1 VGPTIV
7 RGVNF
12 YPFFWKLK
20 RVTHFGKIMNHV
32 KRLLPS
38 ISKILVG
45 INLSLFL
52 IVFVIKTEAS
62 GGISW
67 FLNFS
72 WLSTFNALIDIA
84 LGDMVSS
91 TSFICIW
98 FVFTFLLSLVFFL
111 TLRFNNVQFP
121 LKDLSSQ
128 GKMAIDIDDLNNVD
142 NPVVLDKREDSPSKR
157 FSDSLSE
164 VERKNNKVSRSQD
177 SQEVDDLMATIPP
190 DIAQKFKDLK
200 DTLEM
205 MDTKKSENTKS

>member
-1 VGPTIV
+1 
-7 RGVNF
+7 
-12 YPFFWKLK
+12 
-20 RVTHFGKIMNHV
+20 MNHI

-45 INLSLFL
+45 INLSFFL

-98 FVFTFLLSLVFFL
+98 FIFTFLLSLVFFL

-121 LKDLSSQ
+121 LKDLSSK
-128 GKMAIDIDDLNNVD
+128 GKMAIDIDDLNNI
-142 NPVVLDKREDSPSKR
+142 NNNVVLDKKEGSTSKR
-157 FSDSLSE
+157 FSDSLSKVE
-164 VERKNNKVSRSQD
+164 KETERKNNKSTRSQS

-205 MDTKKSENTKS
+205 IDTKKTDNSKP

>member
-1 VGPTIV
+1 
-7 RGVNF
+7 
-12 YPFFWKLK
+12 
-20 RVTHFGKIMNHV
+20 MNHI

-45 INLSLFL
+45 INLSFFL

-98 FVFTFLLSLVFFL
+98 FIFTFLLSLVFFL
-111 TLRFNNVQFP
+111 TLRFNNVQQAQKN
-121 LKDLSSQ
+121 LGSK
-128 GKMAIDIDDLNNVD
+128 GTMAIDIDDLNNIND
-142 NPVVLDKREDSPSKR
+142 NVVLDKQEGNSSKT

-164 VERKNNKVSRSQD
+164 VEKETERKNNKSIRSRN
-177 SQEVDDLMATIPP
+177 SQEVDNLMATIPP

-205 MDTKKSENTKS
+205 MDTKKSDNSKS

>member
-1 VGPTIV
+1 
-7 RGVNF
+7 
-12 YPFFWKLK
+12 
-20 RVTHFGKIMNHV
+20 MNHI

-45 INLSLFL
+45 INLSFFL

-98 FVFTFLLSLVFFL
+98 FIFTFLLSLVFFL
-111 TLRFNNVQFP
+111 TLRFNNVQLT
-121 LKDLSSQ
+121 LKNLSSK
-128 GKMAIDIDDLNNVD
+128 GKMAIDIDELD
-142 NPVVLDKREDSPSKR
+142 NIDKPLVLDKREDGSAKR

-164 VERKNNKVSRSQD
+164 VEKETERKNNSSIRSD
-177 SQEVDDLMATIPP
+177 NSQEVDNLMATIPP
-190 DIAQKFKDLK
+190 DVAEKFKDLK

-205 MDTKKSENTKS
+205 METKKSDNSKP

>member
-1 VGPTIV
+1 
-7 RGVNF
+7 
-12 YPFFWKLK
+12 
-20 RVTHFGKIMNHV
+20 MNRI

-45 INLSLFL
+45 INLSFFL

-84 LGDMVSS
+84 LGNMVSS

-98 FVFTFLLSLVFFL
+98 FIFTFLLSLVFFL
-111 TLRFNNVQFP
+111 TLRFNNVQVT
-121 LKDLSSQ
+121 LKDLSSK
-128 GKMAIDIDDLNNVD
+128 GKMAINIDDLSTINN
-142 NPVVLDKREDSPSKR
+142 NVVLDKKEGNSSKS

-164 VERKNNKVSRSQD
+164 VEKESKRKNNKSIRSQN
-177 SQEVDDLMATIPP
+177 SQEVDNLIATIPP

-205 MDTKKSENTKS
+205 IDTKKSDNSKP

>member
-1 VGPTIV
+1 
-7 RGVNF
+7 
-12 YPFFWKLK
+12 
-20 RVTHFGKIMNHV
+20 MNHI

-45 INLSLFL
+45 INLSFFL

-98 FVFTFLLSLVFFL
+98 FIFTFLLSLVFFL
-111 TLRFNNVQFP
+111 SLRFTNVQVT
-121 LKDLSSQ
+121 LKDLSSK
-128 GKMAIDIDDLNNVD
+128 GKVAINIDDLNTIN
-142 NPVVLDKREDSPSKR
+142 NNVVLDKQEGNSSKS

-164 VERKNNKVSRSQD
+164 VEKETEQKNNKSIRSQN
-177 SQEVDDLMATIPP
+177 SQEVDNLMATIPP

-205 MDTKKSENTKS
+205 MDTKKSDNSKP

>member
-1 VGPTIV
+1 
-7 RGVNF
+7 
-12 YPFFWKLK
+12 
-20 RVTHFGKIMNHV
+20 MNHV
-32 KRLLPS
+32 KRILPS

-45 INLSLFL
+45 INLSFFV

-62 GGISW
+62 GGVGW

-72 WLSTFNALIDIA
+72 WLSTFNVLIDIA

-91 TSFICIW
+91 ESFICIW
-98 FVFTFLLSLVFFL
+98 FIFTFLLSLVFFL
-111 TLRFNNVQFP
+111 TLRLNNVQLS
-121 LKDLSSQ
+121 LKGLNSE

-142 NPVVLDKREDSPSKR
+142 NPVVLDKREDNSSKR

-164 VERKNNKVSRSQD
+164 VEKETARKSNKSIKDQS

-190 DIAQKFKDLK
+190 DVAEKFKDLK

-205 MDTKKSENTKS
+205 MDTKKSDNTKL

>member
-1 VGPTIV
+1 
-7 RGVNF
+7 
-12 YPFFWKLK
+12 
-20 RVTHFGKIMNHV
+20 MNHV
-32 KRLLPS
+32 KKLLPS

-45 INLSLFL
+45 INLSFFV

-72 WLSTFNALIDIA
+72 WLSTLNVLIDIA
-84 LGDMVSS
+84 LGDMISS

-98 FVFTFLLSLVFFL
+98 FIFTFLLSFIFFL
-111 TLRFNNVQFP
+111 TLRFNNVQLS
-121 LKDLSSQ
+121 LKDLSSK
-128 GKMAIDIDDLNNVD
+128 GKMAIDIDDLKNIDKPVILDAQED
-142 NPVVLDKREDSPSKR
+142 NSSKR

-164 VERKNNKVSRSQD
+164 VEKEAERKNNKIVRSQN

-190 DIAQKFKDLK
+190 DVAEKFKDLK

-205 MDTKKSENTKS
+205 IDKKKPDDAKS

>member
-1 VGPTIV
+1 
-7 RGVNF
+7 
-12 YPFFWKLK
+12 
-20 RVTHFGKIMNHV
+20 MNHV
-32 KRLLPS
+32 KKLLPS

-45 INLSLFL
+45 INLSFFL

-72 WLSTFNALIDIA
+72 WLSTLNVLIDIA

-98 FVFTFLLSLVFFL
+98 FIFTFLLSLFFFL
-111 TLRFNNVQFP
+111 HYVLTMFNCP
-121 LKDLSSQ
+121 LKDLSSK
-128 GKMAIDIDDLNNVD
+128 GKMAIDIDDLKNID
-142 NPVVLDKREDSPSKR
+142 NPVVLDKQEDNSSKR

-164 VERKNNKVSRSQD
+164 VEKEDERKNNKIVRSQN

-190 DIAQKFKDLK
+190 DVAEKFKDLK

-205 MDTKKSENTKS
+205 IDTKKSDDAKS

>member
-1 VGPTIV
+1 
-7 RGVNF
+7 
-12 YPFFWKLK
+12 
-20 RVTHFGKIMNHV
+20 MNRI

-45 INLSLFL
+45 INLSFFL

-98 FVFTFLLSLVFFL
+98 FIFTFLLSLVFFL
-111 TLRFNNVQFP
+111 TLRFNNVQVT
-121 LKDLSSQ
+121 LKDLSSK
-128 GKMAIDIDDLNNVD
+128 GKMAINIDDLSTINN
-142 NPVVLDKREDSPSKR
+142 NVVLDKQKGDSSKS

-164 VERKNNKVSRSQD
+164 VEKETEQKDNKSIRGQNSE
-177 SQEVDDLMATIPP
+177 EVDNLMATIPP
-190 DIAQKFKDLK
+190 DIARKFKDLK
-200 DTLEM
+200 YTLEM
-205 MDTKKSENTKS
+205 MDTKKSDNSKP

>member
-1 VGPTIV
+1 
-7 RGVNF
+7 
-12 YPFFWKLK
+12 
-20 RVTHFGKIMNHV
+20 MNHV
-32 KRLLPS
+32 KKLLPS

-45 INLSLFL
+45 INLSFFV

-72 WLSTFNALIDIA
+72 WLSIVNVLIDIA
-84 LGDMVSS
+84 LGDMISS

-98 FVFTFLLSLVFFL
+98 FIFTFLLSFIFFL
-111 TLRFNNVQFP
+111 TLPLNNVQLS
-121 LKDLSSQ
+121 LKDSSSK
-128 GKMAIDIDDLNNVD
+128 GKMAIDIDDLKNID
-142 NPVVLDKREDSPSKR
+142 KPVILNAQEDSSSKR

-164 VERKNNKVSRSQD
+164 VEKEAERKNNKIVRSQN

-190 DIAQKFKDLK
+190 DVAEKFKDLK

-205 MDTKKSENTKS
+205 IDKKKPYDAKS